1 MTDESDETEKSK
13 PSKGALYLIPLL
25 IVAAIAFSFILPLI
39 SNSPENSIKKVGK
52 AFSDQDLSTFRELV
66 DVESV
71 LSRAFED
78 ALDSIDELLT
88 APEDGTSDVSGDA
101 EMEGFGDFGALLGI
115 GIIQAI
121 IPELVAPI
129 EDIIEKAVEQ
139 GELRVSDLT
148 PIASGFLGDIPEKE
162 LPDEDVD
169 LIELVE
175 ERLEVVKIAETSRSG
190 KTAQVD
196 LVLRDKESDKQF
208 TLELLVRDTGSGWQI
223 AEITDVS
230 DLLDELPTDKLPA
243 GLYDSLL
250 GDPFDMDGEMEM
262 FEDMMMPDH
271 DGVTTE

>member
-1 MTDESDETEKSK
+1 MTDESDKTEKSK

-25 IVAAIAFSFILPLI
+25 IVAAVAFSFILPLI

-78 ALDSIDELLT
+78 ALDSIDELFA
-88 APEDGTSDVSGDA
+88 APEGATSDVSGDA
-101 EMEGFGDFGALLGI
+101 EMEGFGALLGV

-129 EDIIEKAVEQ
+129 EDVIEKAVEQ

-148 PIASGFLGDIPEKE
+148 PIAGGFLGDIPEEE
-162 LPDEDVD
+162 LPEEDVD
-169 LIELVE
+169 LIELIK
-175 ERLEVVKIAETSRSG
+175 ERLEVVKVAETSRSG

-196 LVLRDKESDKQF
+196 LVLRDKESEEQV
-208 TLELLVRDTGSGWQI
+208 TLDLLMRDTESGWQI
-223 AEITDVS
+223 AEISNIS
-230 DLLDELPTDKLPA
+230 DLLDELPTDKLSE
-243 GLYDSLL
+243 GFSDSLL
-250 GDPFDMDGEMEM
+250 GNPFG
-262 FEDMMMPDH
+262 
-271 DGVTTE
+271 GVTAE